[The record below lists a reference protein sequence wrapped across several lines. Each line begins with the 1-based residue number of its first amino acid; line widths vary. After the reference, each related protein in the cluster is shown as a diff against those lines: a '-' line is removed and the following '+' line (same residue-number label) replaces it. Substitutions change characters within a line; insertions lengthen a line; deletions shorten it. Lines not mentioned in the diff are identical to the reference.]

1 MKKKIPTV
9 NATNGKRNAGYF
21 KVLKKIESEG
31 ICPFCEENFLIH
43 HPKKILFKT
52 KYWIVTTNG
61 WPYKATK
68 NHFLMVYR
76 PKHVCHVKELSKAAF
91 EDKLKIIQKLTESKK
106 IKGGTVMMRF
116 GSSKNT
122 GASVEHLH
130 FHIIQPDKKHKDYD
144 NSVGILT
151 RVG

>member
-1 MKKKIPTV
+1 MKKKVSKV
-9 NATNGKRNAGYF
+9 NVENGKRNPSYL
-21 KVLKKIESEG
+21 KVLQKIDSEG
-31 ICPFCEENFLIH
+31 ICPFCEKNFLIH

-76 PKHVCHVKELSKAAF
+76 PKHICHVEELPKAAF
-91 EDKLKIIQKLTESKK
+91 EDKLKIIQKLTKDKK
-106 IKGGTVMMRF
+106 IKGGTFMMRF
-116 GSSKNT
+116 GTSTHT

-130 FHIIQPDKKHKDYD
+130 FHLIEPDKKHKEYD
-144 NSVGILT
+144 KEVGVIA

>member
-1 MKKKIPTV
+1 MKKKTPTV
-9 NATNGKRNAGYF
+9 NTSNGKRNPGYF
-21 KVLKKIESEG
+21 KVLQKIEEEG

-76 PKHVCHVKELSKAAF
+76 PKHISHIEEMPKAAF
-91 EDKLKIIQKLTESKK
+91 QDKLDIIKKLTKDEGVQ
-106 IKGGTVMMRF
+106 GGTLMMRF
-116 GSSKNT
+116 GASHHT

-130 FHIIQPDKKHKDYD
+130 FHLIQPDKKHEDYD
-144 NSVGILT
+144 DSVGVIA

>member
-1 MKKKIPTV
+1 MKKSTPAV
-9 NATNGKRNAGYF
+9 NVANGKRNPGYL
-21 KVLKKIESEG
+21 KVLQKIEQEG

-76 PKHVCHVKELSKAAF
+76 PGHLCHIEELSKKAF
-91 EDKLKIIQKLTESKK
+91 EDMLSISQRLTKEKK
-106 IKGGTVMMRF
+106 IKGGTLMMRF
-116 GSSKNT
+116 GTSHHT

-130 FHIIQPDKKHKDYD
+130 FHLIQPDKRSKDYD
-144 NSVGILT
+144 PATGVIA

>member
-1 MKKKIPTV
+1 MKKKTSTV
-9 NATNGKRNAGYF
+9 NIENGKRNASYL
-21 KVLKKIESEG
+21 KVLQKIDSEG
-31 ICPFCEENFLIH
+31 ICPFCEKNFLKH

-76 PKHVCHVKELSKAAF
+76 PKHINHIEEMPKAAF
-91 EDKLKIIQKLTESKK
+91 EDKLKIIQKLAQDKK
-106 IKGGTVMMRF
+106 IKGGTLMMRF
-116 GSSKNT
+116 GSSNHT

-130 FHIIQPDKKHKDYD
+130 FHLIEPNKKSSDYD
-144 NSVGILT
+144 PTVGVLA

>member
-1 MKKKIPTV
+1 MNKKTPTV
-9 NATNGKRNAGYF
+9 NIENGKRSLEYL
-21 KVLKKIESEG
+21 KVLQKIDKEG

-43 HPKKILFKT
+43 HPKEILFKT

-68 NHFLMVYR
+68 KHFLVVYK
-76 PKHVCHVKELSKAAF
+76 PKHICHIEEMPQEAF
-91 EDKLKIIQKLTESKK
+91 EDKLNIIKKLTNEYK
-106 IKGGTVMMRF
+106 IQGGTLMMRF
-116 GSSKNT
+116 GTSDHT

-130 FHIIQPDKKHKDYD
+130 FHIIQPDKNHEDYD
-144 NSVGILT
+144 KEIGVIA